1 MKSTDPQFLYM
12 VLILP
17 AMFGLTLVGEGVTK
31 LVHEESGGWI
41 SVIFGVVMILIVVVA
56 FVFFKSMLG

>member
-1 MKSTDPQFLYM
+1 M

-56 FVFFKSMLG
+56 FIFFKSILG